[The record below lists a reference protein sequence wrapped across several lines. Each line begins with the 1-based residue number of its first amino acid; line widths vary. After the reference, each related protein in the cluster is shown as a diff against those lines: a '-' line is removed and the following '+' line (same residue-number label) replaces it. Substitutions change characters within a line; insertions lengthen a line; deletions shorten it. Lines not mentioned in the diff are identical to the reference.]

1 MYMFDIYMTYLPL
14 FCFQIF
20 LTLSLP
26 QICLSVYE
34 KKPVTSEWKAF
45 WRERNSAY
53 PNTVST
59 CPWYYKKNPLAPL
72 GSKYYVALNPIV
84 RDNCLNLD
92 LSTASKRVHS
102 NGRCWPVKS
111 HCGRSKV
118 IGFTC
123 IDTMDIPVDK
133 RSSESPKDTQQ
144 GISEMSN
151 GSNSTIETL
160 QGIENG
166 VKQIIDNEIWESI
179 TAEKMN
185 ENNKNS
191 PNQKFMP
198 PFDGVISKQ
207 GDDEPYFSRGH
218 PQNY

>member
-1 MYMFDIYMTYLPL
+1 MCMYGIFMTYLPH
-14 FCFQIF
+14 FNFQIF

-26 QICLSVYE
+26 HICLSVYE

-59 CPWYYKKNPLAPL
+59 CPWYYKKNPHAPL

-118 IGFTC
+118 VGFTC
-123 IDTMDIPVDK
+123 IDTMNIPVDK
-133 RSSESPKDTQQ
+133 RSSGSPKDTQQ
-144 GISEMSN
+144 GTSETSN
-151 GSNSTIETL
+151 GGNTTTETL
-160 QGIENG
+160 QGIENEI
-166 VKQIIDNEIWESI
+166 KQIIDNEIWESV

-185 ENNKNS
+185 EKNNNS
-191 PNQKFMP
+191 PDQQIMP
-198 PFDGVISKQ
+198 HFGGIISQ
-207 GDDEPYFSRGH
+207 QDADEPYFPRGH
-218 PQNY
+218 PRN